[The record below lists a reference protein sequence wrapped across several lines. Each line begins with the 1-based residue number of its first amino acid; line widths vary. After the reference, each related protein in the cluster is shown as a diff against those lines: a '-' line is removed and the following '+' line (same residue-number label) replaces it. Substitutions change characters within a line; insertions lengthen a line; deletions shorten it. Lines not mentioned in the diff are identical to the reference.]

1 MMKKLLLLLP
11 LALFSVPV
19 SVQAQ
24 QMNSYGVCRQY
35 QEMYI
40 PGGYDSYGNY
50 ISGRVRTQ
58 SYNVPCNQVSSGN
71 WSPPVYQQPVYQQ
84 PVYQQRQRIC
94 NPGAGAAMGG
104 GLAEALSGGNG
115 YRYNSNYSRD
125 RYSGSYNYSYRNYKS
140 NGWSLFGA
148 GLGALMFSC

>member
-1 MMKKLLLLLP
+1 MIKRLLLLLP

-24 QMNSYGVCRQY
+24 QVNNYGVCRQY

-71 WSPPVYQQPVYQQ
+71 WSPPVYQQ

>member
-1 MMKKLLLLLP
+1 MIKKLFLLLP
-11 LALFSVPV
+11 FALFSVPV

-94 NPGAGAAMGG
+94 NPAAGAAMGG

-115 YRYNSNYSRD
+115 YRYNSSYSRNG
-125 RYSGSYNYSYRNYKS
+125 YSGSYNYSYRNYKS